1 LLVGLCFPVGLF
13 KDLNIVICIPVL
25 KLVQSINRSV
35 IPEDR
40 SLEFKTRIF
49 KVISDT
55 NRLKILEILRGG
67 ERCQCEI
74 IPMLDQSQ
82 PTVSRHL
89 RLLEEGGLIRSR
101 RDGTRMFY
109 EVVDSHIFNVIDA
122 VDEDMV
128 KIVSDEMS
136 KKIGL

>member
-1 LLVGLCFPVGLF
+1 MCFPVGLF
-13 KDLNIVICIPVL
+13 KDLNIVICISVL
-25 KLVQSINRSV
+25 KLVQSINPV

>member
-1 LLVGLCFPVGLF
+1 MCFPIGLF

-35 IPEDR
+35 IPEDK
-40 SLEFKTRIF
+40 SMEFKTRIF

-122 VDEDMV
+122 VDENMV

>member
-1 LLVGLCFPVGLF
+1 M
-13 KDLNIVICIPVL
+13 KLNQVD
-25 KLVQSINRSV
+25 KAA

-49 KVISDT
+49 KVISDA
-55 NRLKILEILRGG
+55 NRLKILEILRAG

-101 RDGTRMFY
+101 RDGIRMFY
-109 EVVDSHIFNVIDA
+109 EVVDPHIFNVIDA
-122 VDEDMV
+122 IDPHMTD
-128 KIVSDEMS
+128 IISDEMS
-136 KKIGL
+136 KKIGI

>member
-1 LLVGLCFPVGLF
+1 M
-13 KDLNIVICIPVL
+13 
-25 KLVQSINRSV
+25 VQSINRSV

-122 VDEDMV
+122 VDENMV

-136 KKIGL
+136 KKIGI